1 MVDVRKM
8 LNADYS
14 ARFFSTIRRIER
26 VLCNVWH
33 TCVMRIKCNLMGV
46 KLGKNVSFNGPVH
59 IERFKYST
67 ISIGNN
73 VIFNSSDLFNP
84 RGVRK
89 CILQTGTDHACI
101 EVGDNTGLS
110 GVTIVSNE
118 RVVIGKNVNIGAET
132 IIGDRDDHHEIFGNT
147 DAPVCIEDDVFIGM
161 HCIILK
167 GVTIGKGSIIGAGS
181 VVTKDIPAGVVAAGV
196 PCRVIRNK

>member
-1 MVDVRKM
+1 
-8 LNADYS
+8 
-14 ARFFSTIRRIER
+14 
-26 VLCNVWH
+26 
-33 TCVMRIKCNLMGV
+33 MGV

-89 CILQTGTDHACI
+89 CIMQTGTDHACI

-167 GVTIGKGSIIGAGS
+167 GVTIGEGSIIGAGS